1 MVHNKVVMV
10 TGAAQGIGR
19 ATAEKFLAQGWQVLA
34 IDQQAEGLAT
44 LQSAAP
50 TQVTTLVLDVTGQD
64 APAQAMA
71 LAKQRFGRLDALI
84 NNAGIGKSK
93 AVHETT
99 DAELDRFYAINL
111 RSVFRF
117 SREALGLM
125 ASGACMVHVASTFG
139 LIGNPVASSYAATK
153 AALIGL
159 TRQMAVDYGP
169 KGIRINAVA
178 PVALEDTCPHR
189 FYPLSKGQLIGD
201 AVECGYHGLQFDCSG
216 RCQLVPG
223 QDKIPDSAKVRSFP
237 VVQRWGWI
245 WIWMGDP
252 ALADEGLIIDIPQ
265 LRGVCG

>member
-1 MVHNKVVMV
+1 MGHNKVVMV

-34 IDQQAEGLAT
+34 IDQQAEGLAS
-44 LQSAAP
+44 LQSTAP

-125 ASGACMVHVASTFG
+125 ESGACMVHVASTFG

-178 PVALEDTCPHR
+178 PGVIHT
-189 FYPLSKGQLIGD
+189 PLTEARL
-201 AVECGYHGLQFDCSG
+201 
-216 RCQLVPG
+216 
-223 QDKIPDSAKVRSFP
+223 
-237 VVQRWGWI
+237 
-245 WIWMGDP
+245 GDP
-252 ALADEGLIIDIPQ
+252 AFRRLMVNTTPFPRIGTPQDVAGAIHFLCSEDAGFVNGHVLVIDGGWSATNSVGTPD
-265 LRGVCG
+265 